1 MSNSNVSPENFT
13 SSIPGILAD
22 GYSRFQSGRLIAQA
36 PTFEA
41 LANSQSPS
49 VMVISCADS
58 RVDPGAIFDTGPGD
72 LFVVRNVAN
81 LVPPYRV
88 AGEDSDLNFH
98 GTSAAIEYAVT
109 VLGVQHIVVMGH
121 GGCGG
126 VGACISAATQDLPF
140 SFVGPW
146 VSILDE
152 ARDRVLARAPDASA
166 AEKQQGLE
174 HEGVRQSLKNLQ
186 DFPFVAEAIAHRGL
200 QLHGA
205 WFSIGDAALHWLSGE
220 QGFVPIGAV
229 S

>member
-1 MSNSNVSPENFT
+1 MSNSYAGHEKT
-13 SSIPGILAD
+13 MSSIPSVLAD
-22 GYSRFQSGRLIAQA
+22 GYARFQSGKLLEQA
-36 PTFEA
+36 PAFEA

-58 RVDPGAIFDTGPGD
+58 RVDPGTIFDAGPGD

-81 LVPPYRV
+81 LVPPYRL
-88 AGEDSDLNFH
+88 AGEENALNFH

-126 VGACISAATQDLPF
+126 VGACLSAATQELPF
-140 SFVGPW
+140 TFVGPW

-152 ARDRVLARAPDASA
+152 ARDRVLANAPDATA
-166 AEKQQGLE
+166 DEKQRGLE
-174 HEGVRQSLKNLQ
+174 HEGVRQSLSNLTA
-186 DFPFVAEAIAHRGL
+186 FPFVATAMADRGL

-205 WFSIGDAALHWLSGE
+205 WFSIGDAALYWLSND
-220 QGFVPIGAV
+220 QGFVSAGNR
-229 S
+229 